1 MRERGQ
7 KSQQIDDNHIDKNA
21 EIIHTQDKQEE
32 TGSDDIII
40 TCNKRYSNL
49 KYFLSKYLQFI
60 QNPYRQDSILK
71 TVQYSL
77 WFLSK
82 FYRNKTVPGNSNTNT
97 NSTPHRIAEALL
109 KLSKEISWARY
120 VLRFFGLP
128 VAING
133 VDLSRLGL
141 ENNSKRLGQAMSW
154 SMIAYFPLEHLAY
167 LCWKAPSVNWL
178 SYATSNN
185 ACQNVGSID
194 TDGYCHS
201 SSRLAST
208 ASAWSCRFWLT
219 YLLLDIF
226 RCTLALRELK
236 QNPHQTSQANL
247 TSSDSN
253 KNKSNKI
260 MQIDEDKEVV
270 TIRTEHL
277 QVVRNILYVLPAL
290 HWSLPNW
297 DSQPWLP
304 DDIVSGLCW
313 LESMVGLFQGVRNF
327 QQT

>member
-7 KSQQIDDNHIDKNA
+7 KSGHAVHNHVVKNA

-32 TGSDDIII
+32 TGTDITI

-49 KYFLSKYLQFI
+49 KCFLSKYLQFI
-60 QNPYRQDSILK
+60 QSPQRQDSILK

-82 FYRNKTVPGNSNTNT
+82 FYRNTTVPGNSST
-97 NSTPHRIAEALL
+97 NSIPHRIAEALL
-109 KLSKEISWARY
+109 KLSAEISWTRY

-133 VDLSRLGL
+133 VDLSSLAL

-167 LCWKAPSVNWL
+167 LCWKAPRVNWL
-178 SYATSNN
+178 SYATSN
-185 ACQNVGSID
+185 AIQHEGIIS

-201 SSRLAST
+201 SSRLASK

-247 TSSDSN
+247 ASTNSN
-253 KNKSNKI
+253 KNRSNKI
-260 MQIDEDKEVV
+260 MQIDEDNEVT

-277 QVVRNILYVLPAL
+277 QIVRNILYVLPAV

-304 DDIVSGLCW
+304 DDIVNGLCW